1 MGYRKLTP
9 ATKNGTRLEQ
19 LKALAGILAR
29 KIDSPGERDN
39 VAQLAKQY
47 RETTKE
53 IEMIEGMAVSDDEV
67 GDVLAEREAAGKPGA
82 VR

>member
-1 MGYRKLTP
+1 MGYRKLAP

-53 IEMIEGMAVSDDEV
+53 IEEIEGMAVNDDEI
-67 GDVLAEREAAGKPGA
+67 GDILAARDAAGKPGA

>member
-53 IEMIEGMAVSDDEV
+53 IEEIEGMAVSDDEI
-67 GDVLAEREAAGKPGA
+67 GDILAERDAAGKPGA

>member
-53 IEMIEGMAVSDDEV
+53 IEMIEGMVVSDDEV